1 MPPRRSKRM
10 RIETTR
16 ASESRTTRTREQRPN
31 GIMDDGPS
39 EPVQTNSEVTQPS
52 RTTASSSHAICI
64 DDIPPA
70 VPSVHNMLANVLSI
84 RSLKTSGVCKQHGG
98 LYRCCSNFRQEGQ
111 NCIPCVGSFGINC
124 SGRCPERFFG
134 FGCLGRCNCSED
146 QICDSRDG
154 CMEDKIRQ
162 YEESTRIYLYII
174 ILLCAIIICLLV
186 ALVAV
191 SIKRK
196 FTTSR
201 HYQHELVHTDTPG
214 EYTSTEHQGYL
225 ECVSGSGR
233 MLENSSLENQFE
245 ELQSSNLRST
255 HYEYT
260 NPRLFPSE
268 NKTFYQRENRQ
279 EIHPTNNT
287 EPPVRADV
295 WRSIKDNVKKN
306 RERSSVL
313 RILSSR
319 ISLHE
324 TNHSGSYISVIDEN
338 PHAEKS

>member
-1 MPPRRSKRM
+1 
-10 RIETTR
+10 
-16 ASESRTTRTREQRPN
+16 
-31 GIMDDGPS
+31 
-39 EPVQTNSEVTQPS
+39 
-52 RTTASSSHAICI
+52 
-64 DDIPPA
+64 
-70 VPSVHNMLANVLSI
+70 
-84 RSLKTSGVCKQHGG
+84 
-98 LYRCCSNFRQEGQ
+98 
-111 NCIPCVGSFGINC
+111 
-124 SGRCPERFFG
+124 
-134 FGCLGRCNCSED
+134 
-146 QICDSRDG
+146 
-154 CMEDKIRQ
+154 
-162 YEESTRIYLYII
+162 
-174 ILLCAIIICLLV
+174 
-186 ALVAV
+186 
-191 SIKRK
+191 
-196 FTTSR
+196 
-201 HYQHELVHTDTPG
+201 
-214 EYTSTEHQGYL
+214 
-225 ECVSGSGR
+225 

-268 NKTFYQRENRQ
+268 DKTFYQRENRQ

-338 PHAEKS
+338 PHA

>member
-1 MPPRRSKRM
+1 
-10 RIETTR
+10 
-16 ASESRTTRTREQRPN
+16 
-31 GIMDDGPS
+31 MDIFRYIS
-39 EPVQTNSEVTQPS
+39 LNTLTFSIV
-52 RTTASSSHAICI
+52 
-64 DDIPPA
+64 
-70 VPSVHNMLANVLSI
+70 LANVLSI

-268 NKTFYQRENRQ
+268 DKTFYQRENRQ

-338 PHAEKS
+338 PHA